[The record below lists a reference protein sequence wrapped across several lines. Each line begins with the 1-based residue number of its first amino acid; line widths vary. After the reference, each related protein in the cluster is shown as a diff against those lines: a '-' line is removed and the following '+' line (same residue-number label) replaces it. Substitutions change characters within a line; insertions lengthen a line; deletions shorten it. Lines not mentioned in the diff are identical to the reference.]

1 MVAGIFRRS
10 HFCNVAG
17 LWLISTGPH
26 SPPPL
31 FAVWKI
37 TACFSTLSQSRA
49 ASPDEKTAV
58 SQLHDFSARIPMGFL
73 SRFLDMPS
81 FNGATN
87 ALLVELALP
96 ELTELQRSQLKG
108 RVVELF
114 QTHRSSNG
122 SVEVALTELNQT
134 PRIFQLNMLALAMK
148 DLGYPLPFKKEK
160 IQKIKNP
167 FDPSHAD
174 EYAMRAVARRLKW
187 QYGVEVWIA
196 EESITFDSW

>member
-1 MVAGIFRRS
+1 
-10 HFCNVAG
+10 
-17 LWLISTGPH
+17 
-26 SPPPL
+26 
-31 FAVWKI
+31 
-37 TACFSTLSQSRA
+37 
-49 ASPDEKTAV
+49 
-58 SQLHDFSARIPMGFL
+58 MGFL
-73 SRFLDMPS
+73 SKLLDMPS

-96 ELTELQRSQLKG
+96 ELTESQRSQLKG
-108 RVVELF
+108 RVIQLF
-114 QTHRSSNG
+114 QTHRASDG
-122 SVEVALTELNQT
+122 STEVALVELNQT
-134 PRIFQLNMLALAMK
+134 PRVFQLNILALAMK

-160 IQKIKNP
+160 IQKIRDP

>member
-1 MVAGIFRRS
+1 
-10 HFCNVAG
+10 
-17 LWLISTGPH
+17 
-26 SPPPL
+26 
-31 FAVWKI
+31 
-37 TACFSTLSQSRA
+37 
-49 ASPDEKTAV
+49 
-58 SQLHDFSARIPMGFL
+58 MGFL

-96 ELTELQRSQLKG
+96 EFTESQRSQLKG

-114 QTHRSSNG
+114 RTHRSSNG
-122 SVEVALTELNQT
+122 SGDDALTELNQT
-134 PRIFQLNMLALAMK
+134 PRIFQLNILAIAMK

-160 IQKIKNP
+160 IQKIRDP

-187 QYGVEVWIA
+187 QYGVEIWIA